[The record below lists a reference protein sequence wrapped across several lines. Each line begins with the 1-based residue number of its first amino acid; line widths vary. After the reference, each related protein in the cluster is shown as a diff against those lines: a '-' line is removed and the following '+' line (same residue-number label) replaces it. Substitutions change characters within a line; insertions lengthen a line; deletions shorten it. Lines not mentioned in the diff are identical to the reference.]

1 LDEIIRKQNLL
12 KDYAV
17 KMDFSFRKHYS
28 KISYLEGI
36 VSRGDQKSRGI
47 LFIMLGLKVVV
58 LMVGMKLLN
67 TIHGLNVLKNLELI
81 LSMML
86 GTIPMKSRLTL
97 GSY

>member
-1 LDEIIRKQNLL
+1 MGLSVLENIIQKFL
-12 KDYAV
+12 
-17 KMDFSFRKHYS
+17 
-28 KISYLEGI
+28 ILEGI

-47 LFIMLGLKVVV
+47 LFIMLGQKVVV

-81 LSMML
+81 LSYAWNDSNEV
-86 GTIPMKSRLTL
+86 PSSL